1 MALSGRACTR
11 SGSIASGISRLDAA
25 DCGRLVVADCGRS
38 GTLPTGLEGWYSTR
52 SPSAIPN
59 PRMRASVVA
68 EMGRDELMSALR
80 VANEASTVSPAARR
94 VSYLASKGPAFLH
107 LVQVFLVA

>member
-1 MALSGRACTR
+1 MRNRPRESEGAH
-11 SGSIASGISRLDAA
+11 AA
-25 DCGRLVVADCGRS
+25 DCGRLVVADCGRT

-80 VANEASTVSPAARR
+80 VAKSKPQLSARR
-94 VSYLASKGPAFLH
+94 HGG
-107 LVQVFLVA
+107 